1 MVECSDSS
9 GALKN
14 HRTSKQA
21 RRWMMSIITI
31 SRGSYSHGSEVA
43 EKVAKRLGYGC
54 ISRDVLIAVS
64 DEFNV
69 SEVKLKRAIGKS
81 PSILER
87 YTFGR
92 EKYIAYIQAAILEHL
107 RKDNVVYHG
116 FAGHFFVKDIPHV
129 LKVRIIA
136 DMEKRVKCMM
146 ARENVSSKEAETM
159 VNEVDEERRKWS
171 RKLYGIDTWDSSL
184 YDLVINI
191 EKITVDD
198 AVEAICSMVKL
209 KPFQTTPESQR
220 QMDDL
225 AIEARKKFE
234 EGRVSS
240 PFFEPIR
247 TSPWGKKK

>member
-1 MVECSDSS
+1 
-9 GALKN
+9 
-14 HRTSKQA
+14 
-21 RRWMMSIITI
+21 MMSIITI

-43 EKVAKRLGYGC
+43 EKVADKLGYRC
-54 ISRDVLIAVS
+54 ISRDVLLEVS

-69 SEVKLKRAIGKS
+69 SEIKLTRAISES
-81 PSILER
+81 PSIFER

-146 ARENVSSKEAETM
+146 DREDVSSKEAVSM
-159 VNEVDEERRKWS
+159 VKQVDEDRRKWS
-171 RKLYGIDTWDSSL
+171 RKLYGMDTWDSTL

-198 AVEAICSMVKL
+198 AVDAICNMVKL
-209 KPFQTTPESQR
+209 KTFQTTPDSQK
-220 QMDDL
+220 QMDEL
-225 AIEARKKFE
+225 ALGARKKFE
-234 EGRVSS
+234 EGHVKS

-247 TSPWGKKK
+247 TSPWRKKK

>member
-1 MVECSDSS
+1 
-9 GALKN
+9 
-14 HRTSKQA
+14 
-21 RRWMMSIITI
+21 MSIITI

-43 EKVAKRLGYGC
+43 EKVAQELGYRC
-54 ISRDVLIAVS
+54 ISRDVLLEVS

-69 SEVKLKRAIGKS
+69 SEIKLTRAISES

-136 DMEKRVKCMM
+136 DMEKRIKCMM
-146 ARENVSSKEAETM
+146 DREDVSSKEAASM
-159 VNEVDEERRKWS
+159 VKQVDKDRRKWS
-171 RKLYGIDTWDSSL
+171 RKLYGMDTWDSTL

-198 AVEAICSMVKL
+198 AVDAICNMVKL
-209 KPFQTTPESQR
+209 KPFQTTPDSQS
-220 QMDDL
+220 QMDEL
-225 AIEARKKFE
+225 ALEARKKFE
-234 EGRVSS
+234 EGHVSS

-247 TSPWGKKK
+247 TSPWRKKK